1 MMNII
6 TQPYYTLDFS
16 VAACNFEILVNDIPV
31 ITMESEGQ
39 ISTNIPINYAIY
51 KSGEQF
57 ITANIKPLAGTE
69 NLHPDASL
77 KFNVRLYDVANNDF
91 KRINDYEEVKLP
103 QVEENQKVPFLTQE
117 TEFVA
122 EIPYSL
128 INWNNGENLKDVD
141 DIKEKVIQA
150 YNNLANLLKEEKYAE
165 FAEKISVREKNMATS
180 MYLTSSE
187 SKARINSLID
197 DAKNGFDVMPLPKSI
212 FKFYGYGKLVTLK
225 KLNGEPA
232 FYLYN
237 KETKEELMI
246 DQMLYMPKGKT
257 ELEII

>member
-1 MMNII
+1 M
-6 TQPYYTLDFS
+6 TQPYYTVSFS
-16 VAACNFEILVNDIPV
+16 VSACNFEILVNDIPV
-31 ITMESEGQ
+31 ITMETEGQ
-39 ISTNIPINYAIY
+39 ISTNIPINYAICN
-51 KSGEQF
+51 SGKQF
-57 ITANIKPLAGTE
+57 ITANIKPLVDNET
-69 NLHPDASL
+69 LHPDASL
-77 KFNVRLYDVANNDF
+77 KFHVRLYDVAYNEFKLINDF
-91 KRINDYEEVKLP
+91 EQIELP
-103 QVEENQKVPFLTQE
+103 KVEENQKIPVLTKSDEFL
-117 TEFVA
+117 A

-128 INWNNGENLKDVD
+128 TKWNDGENLKDVENLKNK
-141 DIKEKVIQA
+141 IIEA
-150 YNNLANLLKEEKYAE
+150 YSNLADLLKNEKYSE

-180 MYLTSSE
+180 MYLSSSE

-246 DQMLYMPKGKT
+246 DQMFYIPKGKT

>member
-1 MMNII
+1 MII
-6 TQPYYTLDFS
+6 QPYYTISFS

-31 ITMESEGQ
+31 VTMEAKGQ

-57 ITANIKPLAGTE
+57 ITAIIKPLAGTE

-91 KRINDYEEVKLP
+91 KRINDFEEVKLP
-103 QVEENQKVPFLTQE
+103 QVEENQKVPFLSQE
-117 TEFVA
+117 TEFIA

-128 INWNNGENLKDVD
+128 TNWNNGENLKDVD
-141 DIKEKVIQA
+141 DFKEKLIKE
-150 YNNLANLLKEEKYAE
+150 YNNLADLLKEEKYVA

-180 MYLTSSE
+180 MYLSSSE

-197 DAKNGFDVMPLPKSI
+197 DAKNGFKVMPFPQDTILR
-212 FKFYGYGKLVTLK
+212 FYGYGKLATFK

-232 FYLYN
+232 LYLYN
-237 KETKEELMI
+237 DKTKEELMI
-246 DQMLYMPKGKT
+246 DQMFYIPKGKT